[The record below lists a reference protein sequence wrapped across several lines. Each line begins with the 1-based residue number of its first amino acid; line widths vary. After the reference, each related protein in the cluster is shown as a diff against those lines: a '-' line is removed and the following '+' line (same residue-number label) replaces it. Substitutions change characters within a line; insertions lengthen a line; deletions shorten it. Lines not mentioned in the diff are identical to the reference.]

1 MEWMKAL
8 RIGLAGKY
16 WSTRQATTSL
26 PFRITSM
33 SDLTTSGH
41 AQRIVDVGNDHIIAI
56 SSEALDTEHDSNRYT
71 LVAGLYG
78 PAGRQIQR
86 YANVYYT
93 AIARAPAESVCATIS
108 ILRAQQLA
116 RLRQPV
122 RLAWDTDTASIWI
135 TEEKSRV
142 PDVVGETR
150 TTNVTYFDVTSQKDS
165 NEFAR
170 VIAHEWGHL
179 ALPAARGF
187 TSPEPD
193 SAGHVGEALGLR
205 WLVAA
210 TSKGEIRP
218 SIPSQT
224 YVSTSTTRYNRALL
238 AVPPGTLGFSKRN
251 AQGMYAYVGAIL
263 HVADTYGDAFL
274 GRVFQ
279 AVDADSPEA
288 FLTAWTFTLSE
299 DGIIRFRGAAWVPL
313 EAGVYIASR
322 QLLPAHVKGPAA
334 ITCDLNHRVTVRR
347 SGWYQIDSPQRDEV
361 ILRRKGR

>member
-1 MEWMKAL
+1 MIAKRVWHK
-8 RIGLAGKY
+8 KN
-16 WSTRQATTSL
+16 TRSATQTPTNL
-26 PFRITSM
+26 PFRIVSIG
-33 SDLTTSGH
+33 DLTASGH
-41 AQRIVDVGNDHIIAI
+41 AKQVIDIGNDHVVAM
-56 SSEALDTEHDSNRYT
+56 SNEVLDIDHDGNRYT
-71 LVAGLYG
+71 LMAGLYG
-78 PAGRQIQR
+78 PSGRQIQR
-86 YANVYYT
+86 YANVYFT
-93 AIARAPAESVCATIS
+93 ALARAAAESVCATIS
-108 ILRAQQLA
+108 ILRAQQLT

-205 WLVAA
+205 WLAGSNVKGGASPVLPTGAYLAA
-210 TSKGEIRP
+210 SR
-218 SIPSQT
+218 
-224 YVSTSTTRYNRALL
+224 NRFTKALL
-238 AVPPGTLGFSKRN
+238 AAPPGSPGFTKRN

-263 HVADTYGDAFL
+263 HVADAYGEPFL

-279 AVDADSPEA
+279 AVDADSPDA
-288 FLTAWTFTLSE
+288 FLTAWAFVLSE
-299 DGIIRFRGAAWVPL
+299 DGIIKCRDTAWVPL
-313 EAGVYIASR
+313 ESGVYVVSH
-322 QLLPAHVKGPAA
+322 QLRPAQVKGPAS
-334 ITCDLNHRVTVRR
+334 ISCDANLRVTVRR
-347 SGWYQIDSPQRDEV
+347 SGWYQIDSSQRDGLV
-361 ILRRKGR
+361 LRRKGR